1 VQLVSGLAGKRVLV
15 VDDDSLLA
23 LDLEIFLQDQ
33 GCVVV
38 GPAPTADA
46 ALALIAAELPDLAIL
61 DIDLNGDTSALI
73 ADALAV
79 RGVDFLF
86 ISGHSRS
93 MLPAAHSKRQLLAKP
108 WSEAGLRDA
117 LGKLLG

>member
-1 VQLVSGLAGKRVLV
+1 LSGLAGKRVLV

-23 LDLEIFLQDQ
+23 LDLEIFLQDE

-46 ALALIAAELPDLAIL
+46 ALALIAAELLDLAIL
-61 DIDLNGDTSALI
+61 DIDLNGDTSAPV
-73 ADALAV
+73 ADALAD

-93 MLPAAHSKRQLLAKP
+93 MLPAAHSQRQLLAKP
-108 WSEAGLRDA
+108 WSEAGLRVA
-117 LGKLLG
+117 LGKLLN

>member
-1 VQLVSGLAGKRVLV
+1 LSALAGKRVMV

-23 LDLEIFLQDQ
+23 LDLEIFLQDE

-46 ALALIAAELPDLAIL
+46 ALALIAAGPPDLAIL
-61 DIDLNGDTSALI
+61 DIDLNGDTSVPI
-73 ADALAV
+73 ADALAA

-93 MLPAAHSKRQLLAKP
+93 MLPAAHSERLLLAKP
-108 WSEAGLRDA
+108 WSEAGLRGA
-117 LGKLLG
+117 LIKLLD

>member
-1 VQLVSGLAGKRVLV
+1 LSALAGKRVMV

-23 LDLEIFLQDQ
+23 LDLEIFLQDE

-46 ALALIAAELPDLAIL
+46 ALALIAAGPPDLAIL
-61 DIDLNGDTSALI
+61 DIDLNGDTSVPI
-73 ADALAV
+73 ADALAA

-117 LGKLLG
+117 LIKLLD